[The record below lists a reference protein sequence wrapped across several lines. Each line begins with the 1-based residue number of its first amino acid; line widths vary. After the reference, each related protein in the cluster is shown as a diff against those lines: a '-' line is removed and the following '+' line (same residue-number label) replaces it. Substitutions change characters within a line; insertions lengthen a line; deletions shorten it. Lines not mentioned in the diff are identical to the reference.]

1 MILFDNKVK
10 IKWEW
15 NNLIKWKK
23 KLLVNQTLKDKLKKI
38 NFEKKTKKPDLS
50 QHDKFTARS
59 WDRDNSV

>member
-1 MILFDNKVK
+1 M
-10 IKWEW
+10 
-15 NNLIKWKK
+15 KK